1 MSSTS
6 GTAPGGAPAP
16 GTRPP
21 AEKPWSLRR
30 RLGLLA
36 GGGAAALA
44 LGSGLL
50 ADLVLESRLRRDFD
64 DDLQEKA
71 RVIATLTEQEGE
83 ELEFEAI
90 GSALPEFQA
99 VRRPEY
105 YEIWRGDGSVWVR
118 SPSLGEK
125 HLKRRTV
132 SGKGPWFFNRR
143 LPDGREGRI
152 VQVEFEPRYVV
163 RGADGEEV
171 NVGPEALPAGVP
183 RTPMTLTLA
192 RDLSELRQA
201 IGRVRVVLG
210 GAAIAFVAGLIVLVH
225 WAISST
231 LAPLERL
238 ADRVAALEPD
248 SLDGRIGAAGLPS
261 EVTPLAGRLDD
272 LLERLKEAFER
283 ERLFSSNVAHELRT
297 PVAEL
302 RNLAEVAARWPGD
315 REAIRAFFGDVE
327 HVAGQMEGLIANLLA
342 LARSEAGAET
352 LQPEEAV
359 LEDLT
364 RGVWER
370 LKARAAERGLSLD
383 LQTRGSGVLVT
394 DVGMLR
400 LILHNLLGN
409 AIEYAPQGS
418 AVACALDVE
427 EPGFRLSVSNPAPA
441 LGPEDVGRLF
451 DRFWR
456 KDEARGGG
464 RHAGLGLTLVRS
476 LCGTLGYRVEPTL
489 AADHTLAIHVS
500 GPRVVSA

>member
-1 MSSTS
+1 MSSTR
-6 GTAPGGAPAP
+6 GPAPASASSPAGAGAP
-16 GTRPP
+16 
-21 AEKPWSLRR
+21 KPWSLRR

-50 ADLVLESRLRRDFD
+50 ADLVLESRLRHDFD
-64 DDLQEKA
+64 SDLAEKA
-71 RVIATLTEQEGE
+71 RVIATLTEQEGA
-83 ELEFEAI
+83 ELEFEAV
-90 GSALPEFQA
+90 GSALPEFQRT
-99 VRRPEY
+99 RRPEY
-105 YEIWRGDGSVWVR
+105 YEIWGPDGATWER
-118 SPSLGEK
+118 SPSLGDE
-125 HLKRRTV
+125 HLKRRAV
-132 SGKGPWFFNRR
+132 AGKGPWYFNRR
-143 LPDGREGRI
+143 LLDGREGRI
-152 VQVEFEPRYVV
+152 IQLEFEPRYVV
-163 RGADGEEV
+163 RDAAGDER
-171 NVGPEALPAGVP
+171 NVGPESLPPGSP
-183 RTPMTLTLA
+183 RTTMTLALA
-192 RDLSELRQA
+192 CDLSDLRGA
-201 IGRVRVVLG
+201 IGRVRMVLG

-238 ADRVAALEPD
+238 ADRVAALDPG
-248 SLDGRIGAAGLPS
+248 SLGGRIGTAGLPA

-272 LLERLKEAFER
+272 LLERLKAAFER

-302 RNLAEVAARWPGD
+302 RNLADVAARWPGD
-315 REAIRAFFGDVE
+315 KEAIRSFFGDVE

-342 LARSEAGAET
+342 LARSEAGADT

-383 LQTRGSGVLVT
+383 LQARGKGVLVT

-409 AIEYAPQGS
+409 AIEYSPQGS
-418 AVACALDVE
+418 AVACALSVE
-427 EPGFRLSVSNPAPA
+427 EPGFSLSVSNPAPA
-441 LGPEDVGRLF
+441 LEPEDVGRLF

-476 LCGTLGYRVEPTL
+476 LCATLGYRVEPSL
-489 AADHTLAIHVS
+489 GPDRTLAIHVS

>member
-6 GTAPGGAPAP
+6 G
-16 GTRPP
+16 
-21 AEKPWSLRR
+21 KPWSLRR
-30 RLGLLA
+30 RLGFLA

-64 DDLQEKA
+64 ADLSDKA
-71 RVIATLTEQEGE
+71 RVVATLTEQEE
-83 ELEFEAI
+83 TQLEFEAV
-90 GSALPEFQA
+90 GSALPEFQRA
-99 VRRPEY
+99 HHPEY
-105 YEIWRGDGSVWVR
+105 YEIWAPDGTTWVT
-118 SPSLGEK
+118 SPSLGDQ
-125 HLKRRTV
+125 HLRRRAV
-132 SGKGPWFFNRR
+132 SGKGPWYFNHR

-152 VQVEFEPRYVV
+152 IQLDFEPRYVV
-163 RGADGEEV
+163 RDEKGIER
-171 NVGPEALPAGVP
+171 NVGAESLPPGS
-183 RTPMTLTLA
+183 RHTTMTLALG

-201 IGRVRVVLG
+201 IGRVRAVLG

-231 LAPLERL
+231 LLPLERL
-238 ADRVAALEPD
+238 ADRVAALDPD
-248 SLDGRIGAAGLPS
+248 SLGGRIGAAGLPA
-261 EVTPLAGRLDD
+261 EVIPLAGRLDD
-272 LLERLKEAFER
+272 LLDRLKQAFER

-315 REAIRAFFGDVE
+315 KEAIRAFFGDVE

-383 LQTRGSGVLVT
+383 LSTRGSGVLVT

-409 AIEYAPQGS
+409 AIEYAPPGS
-418 AVACALDVE
+418 AVACALSVE

-441 LGPEDVGRLF
+441 LEPGDVVRLF

-464 RHAGLGLTLVRS
+464 HHAGLGLTLVRS
-476 LCGTLGYRVEPTL
+476 LCATLGYRVEPSL
-489 AADHTLAIHVS
+489 GADRILAIHIS

>member
-6 GTAPGGAPAP
+6 GPSSAGARPA
-16 GTRPP
+16 GARP
-21 AEKPWSLRR
+21 AARPWSLRR

-64 DDLQEKA
+64 EDLAEKA
-71 RVIATLTEQEGE
+71 RVIATLTEQEGPD
-83 ELEFEAI
+83 LEFEAL
-90 GSALPEFQA
+90 GSALPEFQ
-99 VRRPEY
+99 RTHRPEY
-105 YEIWRGDGSVWVR
+105 YEIWGQDGATWER
-118 SPSLGEK
+118 SPSLGDE
-125 HLKRRTV
+125 HLRRRAVT
-132 SGKGPWFFNRR
+132 GKGPWYFNRR
-143 LPDGREGRI
+143 LMDGREGRI
-152 VQVEFEPRYVV
+152 IQLEFEPRYVV
-163 RGADGEEV
+163 RDAAGEER
-171 NVGPEALPAGVP
+171 NVDAASLPPGSP
-183 RTPMTLTLA
+183 RSTMTLALA
-192 RDLSELRQA
+192 RDLSDLRGA
-201 IGRVRVVLG
+201 IGRVRAVLG
-210 GAAIAFVAGLIVLVH
+210 GAAIAFVAGLIVLVR

-231 LAPLERL
+231 LAPLQRL
-238 ADRVAALEPD
+238 ADRVAALDPD
-248 SLDGRIGAAGLPS
+248 SLGERLGAAGLPT

-272 LLERLKEAFER
+272 LLERLKAAFER

-315 REAIRAFFGDVE
+315 KEAIRAFFGDVE

-342 LARSEAGAET
+342 LARTEAGAET

-364 RGVWER
+364 RAVWER
-370 LKARAAERGLSLD
+370 LRARAAERGLSLD
-383 LQTRGSGVLVT
+383 LQARGSGILVT

-409 AIEYAPQGS
+409 AIDYAPRGS
-418 AVACALDVE
+418 AVACALSVE

-441 LGPEDVGRLF
+441 LEPEDVGRLF

-464 RHAGLGLTLVRS
+464 QHAGLGLTLVRS
-476 LCGTLGYRVEPTL
+476 LCATLGYRVEPSL
-489 AADHTLAIHVS
+489 GPDHTLAIHVS